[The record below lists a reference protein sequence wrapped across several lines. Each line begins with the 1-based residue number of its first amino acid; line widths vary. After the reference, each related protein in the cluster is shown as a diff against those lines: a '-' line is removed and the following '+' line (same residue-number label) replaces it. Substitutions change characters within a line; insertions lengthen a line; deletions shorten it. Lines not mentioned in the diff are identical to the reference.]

1 MISELYHEQ
10 LRGRNTECGP
20 TTWLLARILCSHVYL
35 LLLFHGRH
43 LLRILCLWLLFIV
56 RLLVRRRLV
65 LLLYLLVR
73 GRRCRW
79 LVSLLVWLVA
89 LFIRLIGLLVR
100 LVCRLLWLL
109 ICLLVRHPPVT
120 HHPGPENCR
129 QNKPGK
135 QA

>member
-1 MISELYHEQ
+1 KN
-10 LRGRNTECGP
+10 RNTECGP
-20 TTWLLARILCSHVYL
+20 TTWLLARILYSHVYL
-35 LLLFHGRH
+35 LLLFHRRH

-79 LVSLLVWLVA
+79 LVLVSLLVWLVA

-109 ICLLVRHPPVT
+109 IRLLVRRPPVT
-120 HHPGPENCR
+120 HHPDPENCR